1 MQPCKKM
8 TPDIVTAT
16 HVPRRRIRRFAFLGC
31 AFLIVLGV
39 GVGRDSSD
47 VEPVPCEAVA
57 VVTVVARWG
66 VCVEKALVLYSNTR
80 STEGLWPRVL

>member
-1 MQPCKKM
+1 M
-8 TPDIVTAT
+8 
-16 HVPRRRIRRFAFLGC
+16 
-31 AFLIVLGV
+31 VLGV